1 MSAIF
6 TLDIGDKPT
15 LSFEARNQRES
26 AELCGEQW
34 LQDEVAQLKSD
45 GISLWDGKA
54 ALKTRYAS
62 ETEKAAFFEGS
73 SEAPFDELVLVYLVR
88 LDASTI

>member
-1 MSAIF
+1 MRIISSTDVLRVPVERPHCHSCRRLINLAVVAA
-6 TLDIGDKPT
+6 
-15 LSFEARNQRES
+15 S
-26 AELCGEQW
+26 
-34 LQDEVAQLKSD
+34 DEVAQLKSD